1 MLVGLHLRDFALADH
16 VALDLHEGFTVITG
30 ETGAGKS
37 ILVHALSFALGSPAD
52 AESIRPSA
60 DAAEV
65 EATFD
70 LHNSQAARSVGD
82 VLEAVDI
89 PFDGELIIRRSV
101 RRSRNGSSRLSGRL
115 RINDRA
121 ATVAVLRELSP
132 LLADIHGQHE
142 HLSLLRPQEQ
152 LALLDRFG
160 GLAGQRQEVASMSRC
175 LRALDRRLRAF
186 AGDERERARRIA
198 LLRHEAAEITA
209 AGLHVDEEDRLERQ
223 HRQLVHAQA
232 LAADAASA
240 MSALDNDVLGAAL
253 AAVRRIAEIDSSAS
267 EIADALESAVEQSA
281 EAARAL
287 RSYADGVQ
295 LDPQRLAEVE
305 SRLAFIG
312 DMKRRWGDTVAEVI
326 AYGEEAQ
333 AEAERLESE
342 AASGDA
348 METEAAELA
357 SALSV
362 AASELSR
369 LRRDA
374 AARLSEAVARE
385 CEHLQLSGARL
396 TFQFN
401 QATLLADERALSIDG
416 EERGFD
422 QSGIDRVELLV
433 AFNRGVS
440 PRPLRRVA
448 SGGETARLV
457 LAIKAVLGESDLA
470 PLMVFDEVDVG
481 LGGRSGGMIG
491 ERLARLG
498 EQRQVLCITHLPQ
511 VAARARQHITV
522 SKAAELSGSAERT
535 SVHVR
540 MLSAQER
547 IEELADMLGGSS
559 IANRTSAADLL
570 QAAVGP

>member
-82 VLEAVDI
+82 VLASVDI

-175 LRALDRRLRAF
+175 LRALDRRLRALS
-186 AGDERERARRIA
+186 GDERERARRIA
-198 LLRHEAAEITA
+198 LLRHEAAEITS

-240 MSALDNDVLGAAL
+240 MSALDNDVLGASL
-253 AAVRRIAEIDSSAS
+253 AAVRRIAEIDSSAR
-267 EIADALESAVEQSA
+267 EIADALESAAEQSA
-281 EAARAL
+281 EAARSL

-326 AYGEEAQ
+326 AYGEHAQ
-333 AEAERLESE
+333 SEAERLESE

-348 METEAAELA
+348 METEASELA
-357 SALSV
+357 SALS
-362 AASELSR
+362 AAVSELSR

-385 CEHLQLSGARL
+385 CEHLRLSGARL
-396 TFQFN
+396 SFQFN
-401 QATLLADERALSIDG
+401 QVPLLPDERALSIDG

-433 AFNRGVS
+433 AFNPGVS

-457 LAIKAVLGESDLA
+457 LAIKAVLGASDLA
-470 PLMVFDEVDVG
+470 PLVVFDEVDVG

-522 SKAAELSGSAERT
+522 SKAAELNESAERT

-547 IEELADMLGGSS
+547 IEELAEMLGGSS

-570 QAAVGP
+570 QAAVGS